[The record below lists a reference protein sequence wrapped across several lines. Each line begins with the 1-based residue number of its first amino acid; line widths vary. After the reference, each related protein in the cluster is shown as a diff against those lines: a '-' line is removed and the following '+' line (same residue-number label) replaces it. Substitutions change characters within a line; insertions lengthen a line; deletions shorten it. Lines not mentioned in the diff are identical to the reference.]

1 MRRSSQGFTL
11 LELLMAIAIFA
22 MVIGLAY
29 SSYNATF
36 YIINT
41 TTTQTETYSKA
52 KTTMERIMGDL
63 ESCYPG
69 KEMVFKGTSESM
81 RGHRADTL
89 QFTSTANI
97 RLHPDTPYL
106 SHVLINYQVQEDPD
120 SDSLLLYRREQSVQ
134 LDDET
139 KDDPG
144 LLLCDNL
151 QEVAFD
157 YRNKDGEAVENW
169 GEEEEVKDA
178 SSLPDLI
185 TVTLRFN
192 DGEEGE
198 AGTLFKTSLILP
210 VAKKSND

>member
-1 MRRSSQGFTL
+1 MTRRSQGFTL

-36 YIINT
+36 HIINHAT
-41 TTTQTETYSKA
+41 SQTETYSKA
-52 KTTMERIMGDL
+52 KTAMERIMGDL
-63 ESCYPG
+63 ESFYPG
-69 KEMVFKGTSESM
+69 KEMLFKGTSESM
-81 RGHRADTL
+81 KGHRADTL
-89 QFTSTANI
+89 QFTSTAHI

-106 SHVLINYQVQEDPD
+106 SHVLISYQVQEDPD
-120 SDSLLLYRREQSVQ
+120 SDSLLLYRREQSMQ
-134 LDDET
+134 LEDEI

-151 QEVAFD
+151 QELAFD
-157 YRNKDGEAVENW
+157 YRNKDGEDVDNW

-178 SSLPDLI
+178 ESLPELI

-192 DGEEGE
+192 DGAEGE
-198 AGTLFKTSLILP
+198 EGTLFKTSLILP
-210 VAKKSND
+210 VAIKNND

>member
-1 MRRSSQGFTL
+1 MTRSSQGFTL

-36 YIINT
+36 HIINT
-41 TTTQTETYSKA
+41 TTSQTETYSKA
-52 KTTMERIMGDL
+52 KITMERILGDL

-69 KEMVFKGTSESM
+69 KEMAFKGTSESIG
-81 RGHRADTL
+81 GHRADTL
-89 QFTSTANI
+89 QFTSTAHI
-97 RLHPDTPYL
+97 RLHPDTPYV

-120 SDSLLLYRREQSVQ
+120 SDSLLLYRSEQSVQ

-139 KDDPG
+139 KNDPG

-157 YRNKDGEAVENW
+157 YRNKDGEDVENW
-169 GEEEEVKDA
+169 GEEEEVKDP
-178 SSLPDLI
+178 SSLPELI
-185 TVTLRFN
+185 TVSLQFN
-192 DGEEGE
+192 DGDEGE
-198 AGTLFKTSLILP
+198 AGTLFKTSLTIP
-210 VAKKSND
+210 VAKNNE